1 MSEQNDNGIFTREG
15 HIQWDL
21 DGTHILL
28 YDLFV
33 YPSCRGH
40 ECARALLQGAIAF
53 LHVRY
58 PDTPIHICPHSSEK
72 GIDNARLETFYKS
85 LGLSIEEWN

>member
-1 MSEQNDNGIFTREG
+1 MSEQNDNGIFIREG

-21 DGTHILL
+21 EGTHILL

-40 ECARALLQGAIAF
+40 GYARALLQGSIAF
-53 LHVRY
+53 FRVRY
-58 PDTPIHICPHSSEK
+58 PNAPIHICPFPVRK
-72 GIDNARLETFYKS
+72 G
-85 LGLSIEEWN
+85 